1 MQCILQNITTKF
13 KQYYPDI
20 EVNLNKLYATLELN
34 TEEYKNGE
42 YLITLLTD
50 DNEIVGEEM
59 VKIGDFSSVE
69 ALQYKAVKM
78 FKQYDRK

>member
-69 ALQYKAVKM
+69 TLQYKAGKM